1 MSSFTIRRTFF
12 VLVLSVILAA
22 PALRAAEEPAKKPL
36 FLPKS
41 PVAAAYVL
49 ARLSNKELI
58 EAPRSEFVYVALL
71 QRAGLDRKYRVEALD
86 GLAKARNTDALAEL
100 IKGIGDLDKKGENG
114 LPVLRELAT
123 MLLQKSA
130 AELAKKR
137 EDLEKLAAE
146 SESAP
151 ARQAGYAALVTA
163 DGSIDKVWSSVE
175 SESAKFADLLSSIP
189 LIRDNTL
196 RAGLYPK
203 LRPLLDRSDAED
215 VRRAAITAIVAV
227 PGHDAETFTALATMA
242 KAGTERAT
250 VVESLQ
256 KVPRKSWP
264 ADQAEPLLASLMSY
278 LKEVP
283 ADQRTASEAVSAF
296 QLASDLVALLP
307 ADKSKEAGKALRAV
321 GVSVFVIRTIHEQMI
336 YDKSLIVVE
345 AGKPVEIVLINED
358 AMPHNL
364 VVVTPGAVEEI
375 GKAAEKMSPDP
386 DAQGRIHVPAS
397 PKVLHATK
405 MVDGGQQTKL
415 SFTAPTE
422 PGEYH
427 YVCTFP
433 GHWMRMQGILAVV
446 TDVEAYLASRPAA
459 PEPKVTEWKLA
470 DLAADLD
477 KVAAPGRNLAG
488 GKENF
493 AKLACVQCHKLGKDG
508 YAYGPDLTDVLK
520 RMKDD
525 RAALLTEILEPSKV
539 VAERYKNFVF
549 ELNDGEEMVGMIVKE
564 DADSVTVQTGPSD
577 SLIQKV
583 KKSNI
588 KTRTLQPS
596 SQMPLGLVNM
606 LSKEQILDLLAYIE
620 SGGNAPA
627 HNHGP

>member
-1 MSSFTIRRTFF
+1 MLALVVALIVPFAPSS
-12 VLVLSVILAA
+12 
-22 PALRAAEEPAKKPL
+22 RAAEEPAKKPL

-86 GLAKARNTDALAEL
+86 GLAKARDTDALAEL
-100 IKGIGDLDKKGENG
+100 VKGIGDLDRKGENG

-130 AELAKKR
+130 ADLAKKR
-137 EDLEKLAAE
+137 EELEKLAAE
-146 SESAP
+146 SESPP

-175 SESAKFADLLSSIP
+175 AESAKFADLLSSIP
-189 LIRDNTL
+189 LLRDNSL

-227 PGHDAETFTALATMA
+227 PGHDAETFTALATLA

-283 ADQRTASEAVSAF
+283 ADQRTAPDSVSAF

-397 PKVLHATK
+397 AKVLHATK

-459 PEPKVTEWKLA
+459 PEPTVTEWKLA

-477 KVAAPGRNLAG
+477 NVAAPGRNLAG
-488 GKENF
+488 AKENF

-520 RMKDD
+520 RMKND

-564 DADSVTVQTGPSD
+564 DAESVTVQTGPSD
-577 SLIQKV
+577 SLIQNV

-596 SQMPLGLVNM
+596 SQMPLGLVNL
-606 LSKEQILDLLAYIE
+606 LSKEQILDLLAYLE

-627 HNHGP
+627 HNHGH